1 LGLSLEFGLS
11 DDQHLCQEKYKALKY
26 KAFEFANSIG
36 TFFETIVAQTRRK
49 TCGDES
55 GYKLWATEKI
65 GNLDKLRE
73 AIMLKCG
80 MLTEILHIEGRDFYP
95 ELAQVGTSNT
105 S

>member
-1 LGLSLEFGLS
+1 MWHFVVDGLDKLLNY
-11 DDQHLCQEKYKALKY
+11 HLL
-26 KAFEFANSIG
+26 EFANSIG

-55 GYKLWATEKI
+55 GYKLWVTEKI

-80 MLTEILHIEGRDFYP
+80 MLTEILHIEGRDFCP
-95 ELAQVGTSNT
+95 ELAQVGTSNA